1 MKKTKTA
8 IIFGGTSGIGK
19 SLAEILIKDNYIV
32 AVTGRRIE
40 KLEELKNTYPNQVI
54 IKQNDIQ
61 QVDEVEKVFNEM
73 VNELGEVHLVIQSSG
88 VGFVNPK
95 LDWSKQ
101 EQTIN
106 TNVLGVTKLY
116 ALAYKQFKKQGFG
129 HLVGI
134 SSIASIRGNRAAP
147 DYFSSK
153 AYQKAYL
160 ESLYIK
166 TKSIKTKK
174 VFITDIRPGFVDTAM
189 ALGDGIF
196 WMVPLEKATQQI
208 YSAIKRKK
216 RVAYISKR
224 WRLIAWVLKVVP
236 ARVLKVAT

>member
-95 LDWSKQ
+95 LDWDKQ
-101 EQTIN
+101 EQTIK

-196 WMVPLEKATQQI
+196 WMVPVEKATQQI
-208 YSAIKRKK
+208 YSAIRRKK

-224 WRLIAWVLKVVP
+224 WRLIAWVLKIVP
-236 ARVLKVAT
+236 ARILKVAT

>member
-1 MKKTKTA
+1 MKIKHA
-8 IIFGGTSGIGK
+8 IIFGATSGLGK
-19 SLAEILIKDNYIV
+19 NLTELLVKDNYKV
-32 AVTGRRIE
+32 AVTGRRLE
-40 KLEELKNTYPNQVI
+40 KLEELKKNYPEQILV
-54 IKQNDIQ
+54 KQNDIQ
-61 QVDEVEKVFNEM
+61 QVDDVEKVFNEI
-73 VNELGEVHLVIQSSG
+73 VEEFRTIDLIVQSSG

-95 LDWSKQ
+95 LNWDKQ
-101 EQTIN
+101 EQTIL
-106 TNVLGVTKLY
+106 TNVYGVTKLY
-116 ALAYKQFKKQGFG
+116 TLAYNLFKNQNYG

-147 DYFSSK
+147 DYFASK

-166 TKSIKTKK
+166 TKSIKSKQ

-196 WMVPLEKATQQI
+196 WMVPLEKATKQM
-208 YSAIKRKK
+208 YSAIKKKK

-224 WRLIAWVLKVVP
+224 WRLIAWVLKIVP
-236 ARVLKVAT
+236 SWLLKIAT